1 MNITS
6 KIIPTGL
13 IGLLAAS
20 ALIMGYAQAEAQ
32 GEADARA
39 SQVQVV
45 KGEGTGI
52 IADVGIVSATM
63 FEFDSWK
70 LKEEGK
76 AALEAYRKKLGPE
89 FTKAYMVIIIGHTDN
104 TGDKNHNMAL
114 SLSRANSV
122 ADYLIATGTNADI
135 IRTIGRGP
143 NDPVASNDTPEGQ
156 EQNRRVDILVV
167 AELRALDKM
176 LFPGGVLFKRDSAEI
191 NDEGKE
197 FLNKY
202 LTARAQSKRAT
213 YIEIIGHTDDK
224 WESDYNMELSK
235 KRAESVR
242 DYLVSQGVDASK
254 IVTTGMGETMPVV
267 SNNTKKGRA
276 QNRRVEILIVGRAKQ

>member
-1 MNITS
+1 MITTN
-6 KIIPTGL
+6 KMIPTGL
-13 IGLLAAS
+13 LGLLAAGV
-20 ALIMGYAQAEAQ
+20 LMVGYVQAESH
-32 GEADARA
+32 GEAEAPP
-39 SQVQVV
+39 QVEVI
-45 KGEGTGI
+45 KGEGTGV

-89 FTKAYMVIIIGHTDN
+89 FTKAYKVIIIGHTDN

-135 IRTIGRGP
+135 VTTLGRGP
-143 NDPVASNDTPEGQ
+143 NAPIASNETREGR
-156 EQNRRVDILVV
+156 EQNRRVDILVI

-176 LFPGGVLFKRDSAEI
+176 VFPGTLLFKRDSADL
-191 NDEGKE
+191 NDQAKE

-202 LTARAQSKRAT
+202 LTARAQSKRVT

-224 WESDYNMELSK
+224 WEDDYNMELSE
-235 KRAESVR
+235 KRAASVR

-254 IVTTGMGETMPVV
+254 IITTGMGETMPVV

-276 QNRRVEILIVGRAKQ
+276 QNRRVEILIVGRAAQ

>member
-1 MNITS
+1 MNITN

-13 IGLLAAS
+13 LGLLAAT
-20 ALIMGYAQAEAQ
+20 ALMVGYTQAEAQ
-32 GEADARA
+32 EQAETPPKFEMIR
-39 SQVQVV
+39 
-45 KGEGTGI
+45 GEGTGI

-76 AALEAYRKKLGPE
+76 AALEAYRKKLGPN
-89 FTKAYMVIIIGHTDN
+89 FTKAIKVIIVGHTDN
-104 TGDKNHNMAL
+104 TGDEGHNMAL

-135 IRTIGRGP
+135 VRTLGRGP
-143 NDPVASNDTPEGQ
+143 NDPIASNETREGR
-156 EQNRRVDILVV
+156 EQNRRVDITVI
-167 AELRALDKM
+167 AEVRALDKM
-176 LFPGGVLFKRDSAEI
+176 VFPGGILFKRDSADI

-197 FLNKY
+197 FLTKH
-202 LTARAQSKRAT
+202 LTARAQSKRVK

-224 WESDYNMELSK
+224 WEDDYNMELSE
-235 KRAESVR
+235 KRAASVR
-242 DYLVSQGVDASK
+242 DYLASQGVDASK
-254 IVTTGMGETMPVV
+254 MVTTGMGETMPIV

-276 QNRRVEILIVGRAKQ
+276 QNRRVEILIVGRAQQ

>member
-1 MNITS
+1 MNI
-6 KIIPTGL
+6 KNKLIPTGL
-13 IGLLAAS
+13 FGLLAAT
-20 ALIMGYAQAEAQ
+20 ALMVGYAQAAAQEEA
-32 GEADARA
+32 EAPPQFEMIR
-39 SQVQVV
+39 
-45 KGEGTGI
+45 GEGTGV

-89 FTKAYMVIIIGHTDN
+89 FTKAYKVIITGHTDN
-104 TGDKNHNMAL
+104 TGDESHNMAL

-135 IRTIGRGP
+135 VRTLGRGP
-143 NDPVASNDTPEGQ
+143 NDPIASNETREGR
-156 EQNRRVDILVV
+156 EQNRRVDITVI
-167 AELRALDKM
+167 AEVRALDKM
-176 LFPGGVLFKRDSAEI
+176 VFPGSVLFKRDSADI

-197 FLNKY
+197 FLSKH
-202 LTARAQSKRAT
+202 LAARAQSKRVK

-235 KRAESVR
+235 KRAASVR

-254 IVTTGMGETMPVV
+254 IVTTGMGETMPIV

-276 QNRRVEILIVGRAKQ
+276 QNRRVEILIVGRAAQ

>member
-1 MNITS
+1 MNIT
-6 KIIPTGL
+6 KKMIPAGFFS
-13 IGLLAAS
+13 LLAAS
-20 ALIMGYAQAEAQ
+20 AFMVGSAQAESQ
-32 GEADARA
+32 GEAEAPP
-39 SQVQVV
+39 QVQVI
-45 KGEGTGI
+45 KGEGTGV

-63 FEFDSWK
+63 FEFDSAK

-89 FTKAYMVIIIGHTDN
+89 FTDAYMVIITGHTDSS
-104 TGDKNHNMAL
+104 GDESHNMAL
-114 SLSRANSV
+114 SLSRAQSV
-122 ADYLIATGTNADI
+122 ADYLVSTGGNADK

-143 NDPVASNDTPEGQ
+143 NDPIASNETREGQ
-156 EQNRRVDILVV
+156 AQNRRVDITVI
-167 AELRALDKM
+167 AEVRALDKM
-176 LFPGGVLFKRDSAEI
+176 IFPGAVLFKRDSADLNEQ
-191 NDEGKE
+191 GKE
-197 FLNKY
+197 FINTH
-202 LTARAQSKRAT
+202 LTARAMSKRAA

-242 DYLVSQGVDASK
+242 DYLAGQGVDASK

-276 QNRRVEILIVGRAKQ
+276 QNRRVEILILGRAKQ

>member
-1 MNITS
+1 MNI
-6 KIIPTGL
+6 KNKLIPTGL
-13 IGLLAAS
+13 FGLLAAT
-20 ALIMGYAQAEAQ
+20 ALMVGYAQAAAQEEA
-32 GEADARA
+32 EAPPQFEMIR
-39 SQVQVV
+39 
-45 KGEGTGI
+45 GEGTGV

-89 FTKAYMVIIIGHTDN
+89 FTKAYKVIITGHTDN
-104 TGDKNHNMAL
+104 TGDESHNMAL

-135 IRTIGRGP
+135 VRTLGRGP
-143 NDPVASNDTPEGQ
+143 NDPIASNETREGR
-156 EQNRRVDILVV
+156 EQNRRVDITVI
-167 AELRALDKM
+167 AEVRALDKM
-176 LFPGGVLFKRDSAEI
+176 VFPGSVLFKRDSADI

-197 FLNKY
+197 FLSKH
-202 LTARAQSKRAT
+202 LAARAQSKRVK

-235 KRAESVR
+235 KRAASVR

-254 IVTTGMGETMPVV
+254 IVTTGMGETMPIV

-276 QNRRVEILIVGRAKQ
+276 QNRRVEIMIVGRAQQ